1 MSNSQPASA
10 GLTALGKLISFVLI
24 VGLIGLGA
32 WIIFPSLMQS
42 PSTPAPQTGPAGPAT
57 ANRSSPGA
65 APALG
70 APKDAGPPLDLV
82 PAQSSAPA
90 LPPAV
95 PYVVRDNTLDIELS
109 EYAGYAG
116 IIAANNG
123 LEPTENSYFFRKH
136 AIKLRIKISEEESWA
151 ALNEGKMAASATTAD
166 VLAVYGSAFS
176 VVVPVQIGFSRGA
189 DGVVVARE
197 IKRING
203 LKGRALVAAQFTEAE
218 FFLRWLAQEAGIP
231 VKVIDDLDAPL
242 DPAAISLVFAKDAFT
257 AGDVFATELQRPAP
271 RLAGCVTWEPKTSEV
286 LAASAGKANLL
297 ISNKN
302 ILIIADVLILNRGF
316 AIQNPK
322 LVAALTEGTLEG
334 NRLINSGD
342 SAALAAAAK
351 AFKWDRAQ
359 LTSELTKVHLS
370 NGPENVAFF
379 SGAIDMAGSF
389 GSIYQSAVFAYGR
402 QYIPSPAPVERFL
415 ALSHLESLDKSGAFA
430 GQAITIAP
438 IRAAAGSIVET
449 DPVLSKDIRFLF
461 QPNSANLEADRTENV
476 QNLEAII
483 KLMRVSPG
491 STILLRGHVDDTLL
505 PEFQTKGG
513 DAFVR
518 QMALKAVELSRNRA
532 AEIRR
537 LLIEKLKADPKR
549 IEMVGRGW
557 EEPVGTTS
565 DEKRRVEVQWFT
577 VE

>member
-1 MSNSQPASA
+1 MPNSQPASA
-10 GLTALGKLISFVLI
+10 GLTVLGKLISFVLI
-24 VGLIGLGA
+24 AGLIGLGV
-32 WIIFPSLMQS
+32 WVFVPSLTS
-42 PSTPAPQTGPAGPAT
+42 PPVAPGSGTPATTGTRATQPGGTGAT
-57 ANRSSPGA
+57 AKSPG
-65 APALG
+65 
-70 APKDAGPPLDLV
+70 DAPPLDLIA
-82 PAQSSAPA
+82 AQATAPT
-90 LPPAV
+90 LPPAA
-95 PYVVRDNTLDIELS
+95 PYVVRDNVVDIELS

-123 LEPTENSYFFRKH
+123 LAPTEDSYFFRKH
-136 AIKLRIKISEEESWA
+136 AVKLRIKISEEESWP
-151 ALNEGKMAASATTAD
+151 ALNAGKMAASATTAD
-166 VLAVYGSAFS
+166 VLAVYGGSLS

-189 DGVVVARE
+189 DGLIVTRE

-203 LKGRALVAAQFTEAE
+203 LKGRAVVAAQFTEAE
-218 FFLRWLAQEAGIP
+218 FFLRWMAQEAGIP
-231 VKVIDDLDAPL
+231 VKVLDDLDAPL
-242 DPAAISLVFAKDAFT
+242 DPGAISLVFAQDAFT
-257 AGDVFATELQRPAP
+257 AGDIFAKELERPSP

-286 LAASAGKANLL
+286 IAASGGKAGLL

-302 ILIIADVLILNRGF
+302 VLIIADVLILNRGF
-316 AIQNPK
+316 AEQNPK
-322 LVAALTEGTLEG
+322 LVAALTDGTLEG
-334 NRLINSGD
+334 NRLINSAD
-342 SAALAAAAK
+342 ANALSAAAK
-351 AFKWDRAQ
+351 AFGWDRTKLA
-359 LTSELTKVHLS
+359 SELTKIHLS

-402 QYIPSPAPVERFL
+402 QYIPNPAPVERFL
-415 ALSHLESLDKSGAFA
+415 ALSHLESMEKAGAFA
-430 GQAITIAP
+430 GQSIMIAP
-438 IRAAAGSIVET
+438 IRAAAGSTVET

-461 QPNSANLEADRTENV
+461 QPNSANLELERVENL
-476 QNLEAII
+476 QNLEAIM

-491 STILLRGHVDDTLL
+491 STILLRGHVDDTLV
-505 PEFQTKGG
+505 PEFQSKGG

-518 QMALKAVELSRNRA
+518 QMALKAVELSKNRA

-537 LLIEKLKADPKR
+537 LLIEKHKADPKR